1 MASSARIGGLAPLP
15 VFFSEAQLEF
25 EPGYEWAA
33 GEKIIHPEHA
43 SRAESILG
51 TVGRDPAFEVRPPAP
66 LPSGLLRRQHASA
79 LITLFETAAE
89 MPEGETLYPSV
100 FPRDPRNGDPT
111 NLHHAGAF
119 CFDAGTPL
127 SARTLDAVT
136 WSAASAHAAARA
148 VLKGTPAAYALS
160 RPPGHHATRD
170 LFGGYCYVNNCG
182 LAARA
187 LRRRGRVVVLDIDF
201 HHGNGTQAL
210 FYRDP
215 RVFTVSLHGDPR
227 SFFPYHAGYAVERG
241 AGLGLGYNLNIP
253 LDTGCDG
260 QAWLHALDT
269 VALPAVRAYDPAS
282 LVIAAG
288 FDTYVKDP
296 LGEFTLQ
303 TADYEVIGERIG
315 RLGLP
320 TVMVQE
326 GGYHVSHLGRNVGAF
341 LRGVRSG
348 QSTLARSLPKAGPPT

>member
-1 MASSARIGGLAPLP
+1 MAAIGSGRPLASMP

-25 EPGYEWAA
+25 EPGYEWAL
-33 GEKIIHPEHA
+33 GEKIAHPEHA
-43 SRAESILG
+43 ARAESILG
-51 TVGRDPAFEVRPPAP
+51 TLGRDPAFEVRPPES
-66 LPSGLLRRQHASA
+66 LPGGLLRRQHADA
-79 LITLFETAAE
+79 LITLYETAAS

-100 FPRDPRNGDPT
+100 FPRDTRSGDPR

-136 WSAASAHAAARA
+136 WSAATAHAAARA
-148 VLKGTPAAYALS
+148 LMAGAPAAYALS

-187 LRRRGRVVVLDIDF
+187 LRRRGRVAIIDIDF

-215 RVFTVSLHGDPR
+215 QVLTVSLHGDPR
-227 SFFPYHAGYAVERG
+227 EFFPYHAGYADERG
-241 AGLGLGYNLNIP
+241 AGRGLGYNLNLP
-253 LDTGCDG
+253 LAAGCDG
-260 QAWLHALDT
+260 QAWLRTFDAEALT
-269 VALPAVRAYDPAS
+269 AVRAYAPAA
-282 LVIAAG
+282 LVVAAG
-288 FDTYVKDP
+288 FDGYTKDP
-296 LGEFTLQ
+296 LGEFTLE
-303 TADYEVIGERIG
+303 TADFEVIGERIG
-315 RLGLP
+315 RMGLP

-326 GGYHVSHLGRNVGAF
+326 GGYHVAHLGRNVGAF
-341 LRGVRSG
+341 LRGVRAG
-348 QSTLARSLPKAGPPT
+348 QAALARSLPAA